1 VPINPKLLSKREVR
15 RTLIGCVLLV
25 LATAAAV
32 VLVGRHERGRGTAEL
47 AARLGAQAEAG
58 AELLN
63 GDIAQLRRQVRFLAS
78 VPPVWGLARADGGPM
93 DVAENT
99 SAERLK
105 GRLATIFEAF
115 AVANPDIFQVRLIAM
130 VDGGRELVR
139 VDRRDG
145 LVHVIPGSRLQR
157 KGDTDYMRQAARLP
171 AGGVYVS
178 AIDLNREHGQ
188 VESPHVPTLRVAT
201 PLIHQGRLFGVV
213 VLNYHAS
220 ALLKQLGGDLPDGLR
235 AYLVNGDGDFLL
247 HPEPQRAFGFDLGR
261 RWRWRDEFGA
271 PAEGAAMRSFG
282 ASLLHAVQRP
292 AALEDGHPERDLHYI
307 AAAPDSL
314 VDQAVRRAQL
324 NALVAMLAGAA
335 SVGAAAVLYQR
346 QRRKAEVRIQELNAT
361 LERQV
366 RERTGRIESYS
377 TLQRAILAHASYA
390 IIAADIDGRITLFN
404 PAAERL
410 LGYAPAEALGGSPGM
425 WHEPA
430 ELIAHAQALTLEL
443 GHHVEPGFDAFVAH
457 AKLGLPDEKEWT
469 YIRKDGS
476 RCPVMLSISAIRG
489 DDGAITGFLGIA
501 SDISARKQTED
512 RLRAATLAADAANRA
527 KSEFLANMSHEIRS
541 PMNAVLGMLMLL
553 KQTALDAR
561 QLDYAAK
568 AEAAGRA
575 LLGIL
580 NDILDFSRVEAGKM
594 TLDPQPFSLD
604 KLLRDVAVIL
614 AANVGERDVEV
625 LYEIDP
631 ALPAWAV
638 GDSMRLQQ
646 VLINLAGN
654 AIKFTPQGEV
664 VVSVR
669 QLPADAEHPETLWLG
684 FAIRDTGIGISAE
697 QRQRIFDGFSQAE
710 ASTARRFGGS
720 GLGLAISQ
728 RLVRLMGG
736 ALTVDSVVGQGST
749 FRFSVACAAAPVDAL
764 PLLEQVR
771 PGALVEAQRL
781 NGLHCLVVDDHDTAR
796 ELLAGMLETFG
807 WQVEVAGGGEQA
819 LELVRG
825 RSRTGRAYDVV
836 FLDWRMPGMDGWEVG
851 ERIAALLPPER
862 LPLMLMVT
870 AHGRE
875 ILDERGADDFRRA
888 LDGFLVKPVTASML
902 FDAVADATAVRALAR
917 RRTAVPEVAAAAA
930 PHRPRLQGLRL
941 LLVEDNLINQ
951 QVARELLSY
960 QGAAV
965 TVAEDGRVAI
975 EAVRTAT
982 PPFDC
987 VLMDIQMPEMDGYEA
1002 TRLIRG
1008 ELGMTE
1014 LPIIAMTANAMV
1026 SDRDAAL
1033 AAGMNDH
1040 VGKPFDLDELI
1051 EAIQRQTAAAPA
1063 A

>member
-1 VPINPKLLSKREVR
+1 MSTLLSKREVR
-15 RTLIGCVLLV
+15 RTLAGCALLV

-32 VLVGRHERGRGTAEL
+32 VLVGRHERQRGLAEL
-47 AARLGAQAEAG
+47 AARLGAQAGTG
-58 AELLN
+58 AELLDR
-63 GDIAQLRRQVRFLAS
+63 DIAQLRRQVSFLAS

-93 DVAENT
+93 DPAENT
-99 SAERLK
+99 SAERLSA
-105 GRLATIFEAF
+105 RLATIFEAF
-115 AVANPDIFQVRLIAM
+115 AIANPDIFQLRLIGVA
-130 VDGGRELVR
+130 DGGRELVR
-139 VDRRDG
+139 VDRRG
-145 LVHVIPGSRLQR
+145 GAVHVIPAAALQR
-157 KGDTDYMRQAARLP
+157 KGGTDYMREAARLP

-178 AIDLNREHGQ
+178 TINLNREHGKI
-188 VESPHVPTLRVAT
+188 ELPPVPTLRVAT
-201 PLIHQGRLFGVV
+201 PLIHRGRLFGVV

-220 ALLKQLGGDLPDGLR
+220 ALLKQLGGDLPDGMR
-235 AYLVNGDGDFLL
+235 GYLVNGDGDFLL
-247 HPEPQRAFGFDLGR
+247 HPDPRRAFGFDLGR
-261 RWRWRDEFGA
+261 RWRWQDEFGE
-271 PAEGAAMRSFG
+271 PLQGAGMGSFG
-282 ASLLHAVQRP
+282 GGALHAVRR
-292 AALEDGHPERDLHYI
+292 AAPLEDGHPQRDLRYI

-314 VDQAVRRAQL
+314 LGQAVRRAQL
-324 NALVAMLAGAA
+324 NALMAMLAGAA
-335 SVGAAAVLYQR
+335 VVGGAAFLYQG
-346 QRRKAEVRIQELNAT
+346 QRRKAEARIQALNAT
-361 LERQV
+361 LEWQV
-366 RERTGRIESYS
+366 RERTGRIEAYS

-390 IIAADIDGRITLFN
+390 IIAADLEGRVTLFN

-410 LGYAPAEALGGSPGM
+410 LGYAPAEVLGGTPGM
-425 WHEPA
+425 WHEPS
-430 ELIAHAQALTLEL
+430 ELAAHAQALTAEL
-443 GHHVEPGFDAFVAH
+443 GYHVEAGFEAFVAH
-457 AKLGLPDEKEWT
+457 ARLGLPDEKEWT
-469 YIRKDGS
+469 YIRKGGS
-476 RCPVMLSISAIRG
+476 RCPVMLSISAIRS

-501 SDISARKQTED
+501 SDMSARKQAAD
-512 RLRAATLAADAANRA
+512 NLRAATIAADAANRS

-594 TLDPQPFSLD
+594 ALDPQPFSLD

-614 AANVGERDVEV
+614 AANVGEREVEV

-631 ALPAWAV
+631 ALPAWVV

-669 QLPADAEHPETLWLG
+669 QLPADAEHPGTLWLG
-684 FAIRDTGIGISAE
+684 FSIRDTGIGIAAE

-728 RLVRLMGG
+728 RLVLLMGG
-736 ALTVDSVVGQGST
+736 ALTVDSEVGRGST
-749 FRFSVACAAAPVDAL
+749 FRFSVACGAAPVDAL

-771 PGALVEAQRL
+771 PGALVEAHRL
-781 NGLHCLVVDDHDTAR
+781 NGLRCLVVDDHDTAR
-796 ELLAGMLETFG
+796 ELLAGMLQTFG
-807 WQVEVAGGGEQA
+807 WRVDVAAGGEPA

-825 RSRTGRAYDVV
+825 RGDQGYDVV
-836 FLDWRMPGMDGWEVG
+836 FLDWRMPGMDGWQLS
-851 ERIAALLPPER
+851 ERIVALLPPAR

-875 ILDERGADDFRRA
+875 ILDERGVEHFRRA

-902 FDAVADATAVRALAR
+902 FDAVADATAARELAR
-917 RRTAVPEVAAAAA
+917 ARTTAPETAASEVA
-930 PHRPRLQGLRL
+930 RQQRLNGLRL

-951 QVARELLSY
+951 QVARELLCY
-960 QGAAV
+960 QGAEV
-965 TVAEDGRVAI
+965 TLAENGRIAI
-975 EAVRTAT
+975 EAVRTAAA
-982 PPFDC
+982 PFDC

-1008 ELGMTE
+1008 ELGMVD

-1026 SDRDAAL
+1026 SDREAAL

-1051 EAIQRQTAAAPA
+1051 EAIQRHTAAAPA
-1063 A
+1063 V